1 MSLMFILDPVD
12 KVVFTWVNYD
22 FSHPWLDPLMIFLS
36 SKWTFI
42 PAYVLIIFLYFKKF
56 SKRVWVP
63 ILLTLVAF
71 GLADSISSRI
81 LKPLTKRTRPVFE
94 ETMNA
99 PIAEKPVRLP
109 HEKPGSK
116 YGFVSSHAAN
126 MFAVLGL
133 ATMILS
139 LNTEKSAVFYGIAA
153 AVAYSRVYLGVHYP
167 GDVFFGALLGYI
179 IARFLFWLAEN
190 RQWLSVRNTEVVVP
204 LR

>member
-1 MSLMFILDPVD
+1 MFILDPVD
-12 KVVFTWVNYD
+12 KVVFTWINYD
-22 FSHPWLDPLMIFLS
+22 FSHPLLDPLMVFLS

-42 PAYVLIIFLYFKKF
+42 PAYLLIIYLYLKKF
-56 SKRVWVP
+56 GKRVWVP
-63 ILLTLVAF
+63 IVLTFVAF

-81 LKPLTKRTRPVFE
+81 LKPLIKRTRPVFE

-109 HEKPGSK
+109 DEKPGSK

-133 ATMILS
+133 ATMVLGLS
-139 LNTEKSAVFYGIAA
+139 SGKRIAFYGIAA

-167 GDVFFGALLGYI
+167 GDVVFGGLLGYL
-179 IARFLFWLAEN
+179 IARFLYWLAEN
-190 RQWLSVRNTEVVVP
+190 RRWLSARNT
-204 LR
+204 

>member
-1 MSLMFILDPVD
+1 MFILDPID
-12 KVVFTWVNYD
+12 KVVFTWINYD
-22 FSHPWLDPLMIFLS
+22 FSHPWIDPLMIFLS

-42 PAYVLIIFLYFKKF
+42 PAYVFIIYLYFQKF
-56 SKRVWVP
+56 GKRVWVP
-63 ILLTLVAF
+63 ILITIAAF
-71 GLADSISSRI
+71 GLADSISSKV

-109 HEKPGSK
+109 GEKPGSK

-133 ATMILS
+133 ATMVLGLS
-139 LNTEKSAVFYGIAA
+139 SRKSLVFYGVAML
-153 AVAYSRVYLGVHYP
+153 VAYSRVYLGVHYP
-167 GDVFFGALLGYI
+167 GDVFFGGLLGYV

-190 RQWLSVRNTEVVVP
+190 RKWLSGRNNESVVP
-204 LR
+204 L